1 LLFLNSINLNFNNPL
16 LLIIDKFNFLIM
28 KQTIFISTILFLFF
42 LSANGQ
48 DRASLSADAKK
59 AQDNK
64 NYKAAIDLYSKAIA
78 IEPTGF
84 DLWGRA
90 YCYGQTDDIKKA
102 IDDYLSA
109 ISFYQTDKTS
119 LAILYENI
127 GLNYG
132 RLKEYNTC
140 VDYYNKA
147 LEANPDR
154 KTVYW
159 NRAIA
164 YYNLDETEKAI
175 ADDDK
180 AIKLYQGDNE
190 SLITL
195 YENRG
200 VHKNYNGDYKGAIE
214 DYTSCLALKPDNG
227 SAYWNRA
234 VSYANLKEFGKALDD
249 NTKAISMYQDDTRS
263 LSTLYNNRGTYQ
275 RYSNDNNSAIES
287 YNRSIQYRN
296 DYALA
301 FWNRARAYAN
311 QKKYPKAIEDLSSA
325 ITFYGKDSSNVASVY
340 CSMAEYNGRLNKI
353 SEAKECYAKA
363 IQYNPTQYNYAE
375 RAAFLI
381 KKGDYRGA
389 VADYTSSINIATA
402 KKQSAVYYYYKRGKV
417 YRFNLNEPTLAS
429 ADFQK
434 VIELD
439 KNNSVFVPFSKA
451 FTGDVEQAFSMM
463 EARIA
468 KATEKKNEYF
478 NMACLHSL
486 LGNESE
492 AIRYLDLTFQNGY
505 NDYES
510 FQENSDF
517 NSIKYKPAFKN
528 LIAKYSIPYDLT
540 INSISEVIKGEVKVA
555 LAKWQEKGEF
565 ETSQQYIERM
575 NQRDAMVSS
584 LTEKSLDKF
593 KKQHMADANLNS
605 FTLAKYDAESQTFKI
620 SYNSTGDVAIVKVPL
635 PEAPAFKENQ
645 SKLKFSKANYIIQND
660 AWVLS
665 YVEITNPITA
675 KVYKYDITKQ
685 ENYDP
690 TTKFVLN
697 YEDVKI
703 DIPNQNVVNS
713 SGIAGSG
720 KTIVLGR
727 PEVDSNIPVTTAQK
741 LNTYC
746 LIIGNEDYSS
756 YQTNLSTEVNVD
768 FAANDAKIFKEY
780 CVKTLGIPEKQ
791 IKLLVNATAGQMSQG
806 IAWLTNL
813 AKIDEGNAELIFYYS
828 GHGLPDEQTKEAYLI
843 PVDISGANVTQGIK
857 VNEVYKR
864 LNEFPSKKITVFL
877 DACFSGGAR
886 NQGLIAMKGVKVRP
900 KENLVTGNM
909 VVFSSSTGEES
920 SGVYREMQHGYMTY
934 FLLKKLQETKGDI
947 SYKDFANYI
956 INNVKKETAL
966 NGKIQTPQLNFSPSV
981 EETWTN
987 WILK

>member
-1 LLFLNSINLNFNNPL
+1 MKRVLAILSFSL
-16 LLIIDKFNFLIM
+16 LLVGGAVAQDK
-28 KQTIFISTILFLFF
+28 STY
-42 LSANGQ
+42 SANGKAEQ
-48 DRASLSADAKK
+48 DKG
-59 AQDNK
+59 
-64 NYKAAIDLYSKAIA
+64 NYQAAIDNYSKAVA
-78 IEPTGF
+78 IEPNGF
-84 DLWGRA
+84 DYWGLG
-90 YCYGQTDDIKKA
+90 YCYGRLNEYQKA
-102 IDDYLSA
+102 IDNYLLA
-109 ISFYQTDKTS
+109 IPFYQSEKES
-119 LAILYENI
+119 KAILYENI
-127 GLNYG
+127 GLNYSS
-132 RLKEYNTC
+132 LKKYSSSVE
-140 VDYYNKA
+140 YYNKA
-147 LEANPDR
+147 LETNPD
-154 KTVYW
+154 KKSVYW
-159 NRAIA
+159 NRGVA
-164 YYNLDETEKAI
+164 YYNLDETVKAI

-180 AIKLYQGDNE
+180 AIALYQGDNE

-200 VHKNYNGDYKGAIE
+200 VHRNYNGDYTGAIE
-214 DYTSCLALKPDNG
+214 DYTSCLALKPDKK

-234 VSYANLKEFGKALDD
+234 SSYSNNKEYGKALDD
-249 NTKAISMYQDDTRS
+249 NAKAISMYQDDARS
-263 LSTLYNNRGTYQ
+263 LSTLYNNRGNYQ
-275 RYSNDNNSAIES
+275 RYSNDNNSAVES
-287 YNRSIQYRN
+287 YNRAIQYRN

-325 ITFYGKDSSNVASVY
+325 VTFYGKDSSSVASVY
-340 CSMAEYNGRLNKI
+340 SNMADYHGRLNKI
-353 SEAKECYAKA
+353 NEAKECFAKA
-363 IQYNPTQYNYAE
+363 IQYNPTAYSYGE
-375 RAAFLI
+375 RAAFLV

-389 VADYTSSINIATA
+389 VSDYTTSINLATA

-417 YRFNLNEPTLAS
+417 YRFYLNEPVLAS

-434 VIELD
+434 VIEQD
-439 KNNSVFVPFSKA
+439 KNSSVYVPFSKA
-451 FTGDVEQAFSMM
+451 FTGDVDQAFSMM

-468 KATEKKNEYF
+468 KATEKKGEYY
-478 NMACLHSL
+478 NMASLHSL

-492 AIRYLDLTFQNGY
+492 AIRYLDLAFQNGY
-505 NDYES
+505 NNYEW
-510 FQENSDF
+510 FQEDADF

-528 LIAKYSIPYDLT
+528 LIAKFSIPYDLT

-565 ETSQQYIERM
+565 ETNQQYIDRM
-575 NQRDAMVSS
+575 KQRDAMVTS
-584 LTEKSLDKF
+584 LTDQSLDKF
-593 KKQHMADANLNS
+593 KKQHMEDANLNS

-665 YVEITNPITA
+665 YVEIANPATA

-703 DIPNQNVVNS
+703 DIPNQNVATNS
-713 SGIAGSG
+713 GNTGSG

-756 YQTNLSTEVNVD
+756 FQTGLSTEVNVD
-768 FAANDAKIFKEY
+768 YAANDAKIFKEY
-780 CVKTLGIPEKQ
+780 CVKTLGVPEKQ
-791 IKLLVNATAGQMSQG
+791 VKLLINATAGQMNQG
-806 IAWLTNL
+806 VAWLANL
-813 AKIDEGNAELIFYYS
+813 AKVENGNAELIFYYS
-828 GHGLPDEQTKEAYLI
+828 GHGLPDEQTKEPYLI
-843 PVDISGANVTQGIK
+843 PVDISGSNVTQGVKLTDIYSK
-857 VNEVYKR
+857 
-864 LNEFPSKKITVFL
+864 LNENSSKKVAVFL

-900 KENLVTGNM
+900 KESYVSGNM
-909 VVFSSSTGEES
+909 VVVSSSTGEES
-920 SGVYREMQHGYMTY
+920 SGVYREKQHGYMTY
-934 FLLKKLQETKGDI
+934 FLLKKLQETKGDVT
-947 SYKDFANYI
+947 YKDFAEFI
-956 INNVKKETAL
+956 IESVKKETAL
-966 NGKIQTPQLNFSPSV
+966 SGKIQTPQLNYSPAV
-981 EETWTN
+981 EGAWTG
-987 WILK
+987 WKVK

>member
-1 LLFLNSINLNFNNPL
+1 
-16 LLIIDKFNFLIM
+16 M
-28 KQTIFISTILFLFF
+28 KQLLFISTIFFLFF

-48 DRASLSADAKK
+48 DRTSLSADAKK

-64 NYKAAIDLYSKAIA
+64 NYQLAINLYSKAIA

-90 YCYGQTDDIKKA
+90 FCYAQMDDIKKA
-102 IDDYLSA
+102 IDDYISA
-109 ISFYQTDKTS
+109 ASYYQTDKMS
-119 LAILYENI
+119 LAVIYENI
-127 GLNYG
+127 GFKFSKLGEYKNSIEYYG
-132 RLKEYNTC
+132 
-140 VDYYNKA
+140 KA
-147 LEANPDR
+147 LEADPSK
-154 KTVYW
+154 KTIYW

-164 YYNLDETEKAI
+164 YYNLGEVEKAI

-180 AIKLYQGDNE
+180 AIVAYQGDSE
-190 SLITL
+190 SLSNL

-200 VHKNYNGDYKGAIE
+200 IHKNYNEDYKGAIE
-214 DYTSCLALKPDNG
+214 DYTSCLALKPDKR
-227 SAYWNRA
+227 SAYWNRS
-234 VSYANLKEFGKALDD
+234 VSYGNAKEFGKALDD
-249 NTKAISMYQDDTRS
+249 NAKAISLYQDDTRS
-263 LSTLYNNRGTYQ
+263 LSTLYSNRGNYQ
-275 RYSNDNNSAIES
+275 RLLDDNNNAIES
-287 YNRSIQYRN
+287 YNRAIQYKN

-301 FWNRARAYAN
+301 YWNRARAYAN
-311 QKKYPKAIEDLSSA
+311 LKKYPKAIEDLSSA
-325 ITFYGKDSSNVASVY
+325 VNFYGKDSSNIASVY
-340 CSMAEYNGRLNKI
+340 STMADFNGRLNKI
-353 SEAKECYAKA
+353 GEAKECYATA
-363 IQYNPTQYNYAE
+363 IEYSPTSYRYSE
-375 RAAFLI
+375 RAAFLV

-389 VADYTSSINIATA
+389 VSDYTTSINLATA

-429 ADFQK
+429 TDFQK
-434 VIELD
+434 VIEQD

-463 EARIA
+463 EVRIA
-468 KATEKKNEYF
+468 KATEKKSEYY
-478 NMACLHSL
+478 NMASLHSL
-486 LGNESE
+486 LGNENE
-492 AIRYLDLTFQNGY
+492 AIRYLDLAFQNGY
-505 NDYES
+505 NNYEW
-510 FQENSDF
+510 FQEDPDF
-517 NSIKYKPAFKN
+517 NSIKYKPSFKN

-540 INSISEVIKGEVKVA
+540 ISSISEVIKGEVKVA

-565 ETSQQYIERM
+565 ETNQQYIDRM

-620 SYNSTGDVAIVKVPL
+620 NYNSTGDVAIVKVPL

-665 YVEITNPITA
+665 YVEIANPVNA

-697 YEDVKI
+697 YDDVKI
-703 DIPNQNVVNS
+703 DIPNQNVATNQNTSSNS
-713 SGIAGSG
+713 NN
-720 KTIVLGR
+720 KIVLGK
-727 PEVDSNIPVTTAQK
+727 PEVDTNIPVTSTQK
-741 LNTYC
+741 TNTYC

-756 YQTNLSTEVNVD
+756 YQTSLSTEVNVD

-780 CVKTLGIPEKQ
+780 CAKTLGIPEKQ

-857 VNEVYKR
+857 VNDVYNR
-864 LNEFPSKKITVFL
+864 LNEFSSKKVTVFL

-947 SYKDFANYI
+947 NYKDFANYI

-966 NGKIQTPQLNFSPSV
+966 SGKIQTPQLNFSPTV

-987 WILK
+987 WLLK